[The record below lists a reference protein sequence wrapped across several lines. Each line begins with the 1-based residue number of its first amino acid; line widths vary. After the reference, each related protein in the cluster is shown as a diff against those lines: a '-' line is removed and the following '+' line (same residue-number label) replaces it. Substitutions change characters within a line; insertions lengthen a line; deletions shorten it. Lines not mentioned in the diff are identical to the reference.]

1 MTNLRW
7 LSRLILPLALAATA
21 RAQGTSGPDSF
32 DVLAS
37 LFSYDVATP
46 LNARSIQR
54 LDSAAFVREKIVFD
68 GWRGSRVPALLAT
81 PKDGAARH
89 PLVVLVDGLGGWK
102 ERWWQGTSWN
112 RGRILIDSLLAAGFA
127 VAMADAPASGERTF
141 ENDFVTA
148 ESFVR
153 DMPRWRDMGIQT
165 AIEQRRLIDYMVARP
180 DIDSTRIGM
189 LGLSHGGM
197 MTFALAA
204 VDGRVRAAVAGLT
217 PMQRIPDVLMP
228 QGYAAHV
235 RIPFLVMAGTS
246 DAWYARG
253 QVEDTY
259 RMIGA
264 ADKRLIWYEVGHRVP
279 EEYAGEAT
287 RWFRRVLSRPR

>member
-1 MTNLRW
+1 MTNHRW
-7 LSRLILPLALAATA
+7 LSRLILPLAFAATA
-21 RAQGTSGPDSF
+21 RAQGTPGADSF
-32 DVLAS
+32 GVLAS

-54 LDSAAFVREKIVFD
+54 LDSAAFIREKIVFD
-68 GWRGSRVPALLAT
+68 GWRGSRVPALVAT

-102 ERWWQGTSWN
+102 ERWWQATSWN

-165 AIEQRRLIDYMVARP
+165 AIEQRRLVDYLVARP

-197 MTFALAA
+197 MTFALSA
-204 VDGRVRAAVAGLT
+204 VDRRVKAAVAGLT
-217 PMQRIPDVLMP
+217 PMQRIPEVLMP

-235 RIPFLVMAGTS
+235 RVPLLVMAGTS
-246 DAWYARG
+246 DAWYTRE
-253 QVEDTY
+253 QVEQTY
-259 RMIGA
+259 RMVAA

-279 EEYAGEAT
+279 EEYAGDAT
-287 RWFRRVLSRPR
+287 RWFRRVLTGPR